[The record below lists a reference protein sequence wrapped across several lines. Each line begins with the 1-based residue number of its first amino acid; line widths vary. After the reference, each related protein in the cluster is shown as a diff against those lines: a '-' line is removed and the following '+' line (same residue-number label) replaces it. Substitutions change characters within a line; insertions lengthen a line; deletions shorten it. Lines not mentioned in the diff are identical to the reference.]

1 MDIILE
7 KDSFLPSVALGCL
20 MRSIASHR
28 VKLPKIEVFFFYS
41 RSIKEAKSKP
51 SQLSKLERNQVTWIP
66 ALPLFAGCFCAGRL
80 LDFFFLSG
88 LIKLLTHLLSKK
100 QKALF

>member
-80 LDFFFLSG
+80 LDFFFFCLD
-88 LIKLLTHLLSKK
+88 
-100 QKALF
+100 